1 MYYKI
6 IELENWET
14 RSNGNKRKPN
24 GSLCSQDRI
33 NFVERF
39 YTRRRIRSQFV
50 VSGRRIAIIAD
61 YKPLIELKNS
71 RILYNNAILRL
82 CGAIYQCHC
91 KEQRSCNEA
100 IPKSMGKRVKV

>member
-1 MYYKI
+1 M
-6 IELENWET
+6 ELENWKT

-61 YKPLIELKNS
+61 YKPLLELKNS
-71 RILYNNAILRL
+71 RILNHKAILRL
-82 CGAIYQCHC
+82 
-91 KEQRSCNEA
+91 
-100 IPKSMGKRVKV
+100 